1 VGNKRR
7 KRRPNASGIWPEPEE
22 ITNMRAEL
30 ADDREAKLGL
40 FRWTH
45 DREPDS
51 DFELDQFIESLI
63 REQYNNGFDTVQYPW
78 V

>member
-1 VGNKRR
+1 VGKKRR
-7 KRRPNASGIWPEPEE
+7 KHHPNANGTWPEPEE

-30 ADDREAKLGL
+30 EGEHEAKLGL

-45 DREPDS
+45 DREPES
-51 DFELDQFIESLI
+51 EFELDQFIERLI

-78 V
+78 A